1 MLTDNVIFTVIL
13 TWSFRIS
20 SHSINNDADN
30 TISLLSE
37 YLYNLANTYLLLTG
51 INKLFRR
58 HKVWFE

>member
-51 INKLFRR
+51 IYKLFRR